1 MVFYR
6 FWKQDYANTNIW
18 LGGQSLFLWPD
29 TVCSDQGNSPVDS
42 QVLEELADPSL
53 GAFVRIV
60 VDANPRYRAAQAA
73 LEASKSNASAAG
85 RPLYNPELAA
95 DYENAVD
102 QRWEVG
108 IGQTFD
114 WTGKRE
120 ARLAVATSDRN
131 AMEAQ
136 FLATR
141 RELAVELLSG
151 LTQYQTGVQRETLAA
166 ERVQVMQD
174 FTDLARRRFEAG
186 DLNQV
191 ETDLA
196 NLALMDAKIQR
207 ATAAAKLAEARQ
219 AVRNIAQNATPDQWP
234 SIDSK
239 LPFITAYNDPE
250 STVLALPEVQVAQR
264 RVDAAN
270 ALVELRE
277 RERKPDPTVQVRGG
291 READSTLVGVNL
303 SIPLY
308 IRNSYK
314 YEVTAAMAERDQ
326 VQQLADDLMRRAYS
340 RYLSATER
348 YQLSRDAWQDWQ
360 QTGQFSLQRQGDLL
374 RRLWEAGEI
383 STTDFLVQV
392 QQTLDTRENA
402 LDLELAMWNAWFEW
416 LAASGQVDK
425 WLGQGGAL

>member
-1 MVFYR
+1 
-6 FWKQDYANTNIW
+6 
-18 LGGQSLFLWPD
+18 
-29 TVCSDQGNSPVDS
+29 
-42 QVLEELADPSL
+42 
-53 GAFVRIV
+53 
-60 VDANPRYRAAQAA
+60 
-73 LEASKSNASAAG
+73 
-85 RPLYNPELAA
+85 
-95 DYENAVD
+95 
-102 QRWEVG
+102 
-108 IGQTFD
+108 
-114 WTGKRE
+114 
-120 ARLAVATSDRN
+120 
-131 AMEAQ
+131 
-136 FLATR
+136 
-141 RELAVELLSG
+141 
-151 LTQYQTGVQRETLAA
+151 
-166 ERVQVMQD
+166 
-174 FTDLARRRFEAG
+174 
-186 DLNQV
+186 
-191 ETDLA
+191 
-196 NLALMDAKIQR
+196 
-207 ATAAAKLAEARQ
+207 
-219 AVRNIAQNATPDQWP
+219 
-234 SIDSK
+234 
-239 LPFITAYNDPE
+239 
-250 STVLALPEVQVAQR
+250 VLALPEVQVAQR

-308 IRNSYK
+308 IRNSHK